1 MKDEERELIWL
12 LSVKKEKKNKNQEK
26 KIYFNEM

>member
-12 LSVKKEKKNKNQEK
+12 LSVKKEKKIKNQEK
-26 KIYFNEM
+26 KLYFNEM

>member
-12 LSVKKEKKNKNQEK
+12 LSVKKEKKIKNQEEK
-26 KIYFNEM
+26 LYFNEM